1 MRVGNSTPM
10 VDFVV
15 LRSYDRAVTSEP
27 ADVDGDMR
35 AGIDAAERYGTF
47 AHNVVSAQF
56 DAIRALPPP
65 LPSPIPLVSPGSL
78 WSGVGERVREVASQS
93 AVVDAAL
100 ATGVVD
106 SARAFGV
113 PVPPDVAARAAG
125 GGTATDS
132 AI

>member
-1 MRVGNSTPM
+1 
-10 VDFVV
+10 V
-15 LRSYDRAVTSEP
+15 LRSYDRTMTSEP
-27 ADVDGDMR
+27 PDADGYVR

-56 DAIRALPPP
+56 DGIRALPTASPSLIPP
-65 LPSPIPLVSPGSL
+65 VSPGSL
-78 WSGVGERVREVASQS
+78 WSGVNEIVREVASQS

-100 ATGVVD
+100 AKDAVD

-125 GGTATDS
+125 GGTAADG